1 MSGMLEVNV
10 SAGPRT
16 TSAPALRQRQTGA
29 LLRPLLWVI
38 GALALLAALL
48 LSVLTWG
55 PNLMRETIAARTS
68 RMLGRTVSVGHI
80 DVSVFSGRAA
90 LSNVQIDSLEPGRPM
105 LSVKK
110 LTLEINPWAYAHG
123 AVVVR
128 SIDLDTPRA
137 RVVRVAPDRIDLSD
151 VIDEFTNRPAS
162 LRRTDWQVDRV
173 AIHDGSLDFDDRVVR
188 KLSRIES
195 LELLVEGLTN
205 KESAAT
211 QAARL
216 QSGFKLDG
224 RPARIDAE
232 ATLFSESPQAKVQ
245 TRLDALPLASVR
257 PYLTLP
263 ASIHPASGQIT
274 FDLQGVYSP
283 KTGKPAQTLQIE
295 GSVALNEP
303 RITDESGAQRFA
315 AKSLSARIAPSFP
328 LGGALHLSQLQLLS
342 PQLDSGRNSAGVLVW
357 PSMSKANG
365 PGESNQGTRP
375 QQPSGAGGP
384 SSLKIDTITLD
395 AGSVRWSDAALAAP
409 LDLKLEPLSL
419 SAGPIEIPSLAN
431 PQAIRGH
438 ASLQA
443 SVDGGEPIKAE
454 VDLEGTV
461 GKALVS
467 FDQIPLARYAPLAG
481 PGLRAR
487 VEQGWLK
494 GDARLQWDSAQGS
507 WSVNDANAALSDVRL
522 RHAGK
527 QTASIGLLT
536 AQGIQIDP
544 AARRI
549 ELAATTLA
557 QSSLVLTRDAK
568 GRFDAQDWYVD
579 DAVSA
584 NASARSTQS
593 ATNTALTRPWDLL
606 VKQAEI
612 KGFDFEYRDPKL
624 SRDNALP
631 KVRLDARA
639 SQLTLDPKRPV
650 PFEASASLSDGARL
664 SARGKLRP
672 APLDV
677 DANVRVS
684 RLTIAYADP
693 YLDPYLNL
701 TLARGQ
707 LNGGGQVRV
716 NTAAD
721 GSISRLGFE
730 GELSAN
736 DFNALDKLTRDD
748 FLRWRA
754 LTMPSIKVDWKPAQL
769 ADSVIDIGNVAFVDF
784 YARVILSAQGRLN
797 LADVTI
803 DPNRP
808 SEAKSLTEAPELRP
822 LGQPAPVSGGEAAAV
837 TTAEPGPTPT
847 PTRKAPAA
855 QAAGPQPKVKVGTI
869 QVSGGNVNFT
879 DLFIRPNYTANLTQ
893 LQGSIDALA
902 SDRLEPSAVM
912 INGRVDDD
920 TPLEITGRIRP
931 LTPVSLIDLRG
942 IAKGFDL
949 PKLSPYSARWAGYA
963 IEKGKLTAD
972 VSYHIE
978 GEALKADNKLTI
990 NQLTFGEKVESPD
1003 AFKVPVL
1010 LAVSLLKDRNGNIDL
1025 DLPISG
1031 TLSDPQ
1037 FSVGGLIWRA
1047 IGNLIV
1053 KVVTSPFTLLSSL
1066 GSADQPADVSLIE
1079 FDAGASNLD
1088 DDDRKRLDTLANG
1101 LEQRPGLSLEIAG
1114 YADPVS
1120 DRSALQH
1127 AQLDRALK
1135 GAKLGQMRRA
1145 NRTGE
1150 LPSVDSVVIEPQE
1163 RAALLEQL
1171 WRAAKLSPSTF
1182 AKAPSA
1188 QEMEEQLL
1196 ERTRIDSE
1204 DVTRLA
1210 QARADVARTYLR
1222 ETKGIEHQRLYLLAP
1237 RLSDAT
1243 ENLALRR
1250 VAFQIK

>member
-1 MSGMLEVNV
+1 MSGMHELNV
-10 SAGPRT
+10 SAGLRT
-16 TSAPALRQRQTGA
+16 RVGAALKMRQTGA
-29 LLRPLLWVI
+29 VLRPLLWVI
-38 GALALLAALL
+38 GALAIMVALL
-48 LSVLTWG
+48 LSFLTWG

-68 RMLGRTVSVGHI
+68 RMLGRTVSVAHI
-80 DVSVFSGRAA
+80 DVSIFSGRAA
-90 LSNVQIDSLEPGRPM
+90 FTDVRIDSLEPGHPM

-110 LTLEINPWAYAHG
+110 LTLDINPWAYAHG

-128 SIDLDTPRA
+128 SIDLESPRA

-188 KLSRIES
+188 KLTRIES
-195 LELLVEGLTN
+195 LELSVEGLTN

-211 QAARL
+211 DPARL
-216 QSGFKLDG
+216 QAAFKLDG
-224 RPARIDAE
+224 RPAGIDAQ

-245 TRLDALPLASVR
+245 TRLDALPLASIR

-263 ASIHPASGQIT
+263 ASIQLASGQIT
-274 FDLQGVYSP
+274 FDLTGRYSP
-283 KTGKPAQTLQIE
+283 KADKASAALQIE
-295 GSVALNEP
+295 GSVGLNEP
-303 RITDESGAQRFA
+303 RIADASGAQRFA
-315 AKSLSARIAPSFP
+315 AQSLAVRIAPSYP
-328 LGGALHLSQLQLLS
+328 LGGSVHLSQLQLAS
-342 PQLDSGRNSAGVLVW
+342 PQLDSGRDSTGALMW
-357 PSMSKANG
+357 PSMATANA
-365 PGESNQGTRP
+365 
-375 QQPSGAGGP
+375 SGDPPRAATPRQAAKAGGP
-384 SSLKIDTITLD
+384 SSLKIDSITLD
-395 AGSVRWSDAALAAP
+395 AGSVRWSDAALPAP
-409 LDLKLEPLSL
+409 LDLKVEPLSV
-419 SAGPIEIPSLAN
+419 SAGPIEIPDLTN
-431 PQAIRGH
+431 PQTIKGH
-438 ASLQA
+438 AKLKA
-443 SVDGGEPIKAE
+443 NIDGGEPIKAE
-454 VDLEGTV
+454 VDLEGTA
-461 GKALVS
+461 GKAAVS
-467 FDQIPLARYAPLAG
+467 FDQVPLARYAQLAG
-481 PGLRAR
+481 PALRAKI
-487 VEQGWLK
+487 EQGWVK
-494 GDARLQWDSAQGS
+494 GEARLQWDSAHGS
-507 WSVNDANAALSDVRL
+507 WSVTDANAALSDVRL
-522 RHAGK
+522 VHAGK
-527 QTASIGLLT
+527 QPVSIGLLT
-536 AQGIQIDP
+536 AQGVQIDP

-549 ELAATTLA
+549 ELASTRLER
-557 QSSLVLTRDAK
+557 SSLVLTRDAK
-568 GRFDAQDWYVD
+568 GRFDAQDWYVS
-579 DAVSA
+579 DAA
-584 NASARSTQS
+584 PLDAKRRSPGPVQGAAPTP
-593 ATNTALTRPWDLL
+593 PWDLL
-606 VKQAEI
+606 IKQAEI

-624 SRDNALP
+624 SRDNPLP
-631 KVRLDARA
+631 KVRLDVRA
-639 SQLTLDPKRPV
+639 NQLTLDPKRAV
-650 PFEASASLSDGARL
+650 PFDARASLSDGARL
-664 SARGKLRP
+664 SAQGKLRP
-672 APLDV
+672 MPLDV
-677 DANVRVS
+677 DATVRVTQ
-684 RLTIAYADP
+684 LTLTYADP

-707 LNGGGQVRV
+707 LNGGGRVRV

-721 GSISRLGFE
+721 GSIGRLGFD

-754 LTMPSIKVDWKPAQL
+754 LTMPSIKVDWKPAQI
-769 ADSVIDIGNVAFVDF
+769 ADSTIEVGTVAFVDF
-784 YARVILSAQGRLN
+784 YSRVILSAQGRLN
-797 LADVTI
+797 LADVLI

-808 SEAKSLTEAPELRP
+808 SAAKSLTETPELRP
-822 LGQPAPVSGGEAAAV
+822 LGQPTPTSEGEANPAS
-837 TTAEPGPTPT
+837 TAMPNPTA
-847 PTRKAPAA
+847 TRTAKAA
-855 QAAGPQPKVKVGTI
+855 QAEGPQPKVKIGTI
-869 QVSGGNVNFT
+869 RVAGGNVHFT

-931 LTPVSLIDLRG
+931 LTPTRFIDLRG
-942 IAKGFDL
+942 VAKGFDL

-990 NQLTFGEKVESPD
+990 NQLTFGNKVESPD

-1066 GSADQPADVSLIE
+1066 GSTAATDDLSLIE
-1079 FDAGASNLD
+1079 FDAGASDLD
-1088 DDDRKRLDTLANG
+1088 DEDKKRLDALASG
-1101 LEQRPGLSLEIAG
+1101 LEQRPALSLEIAG

-1145 NRTGE
+1145 NRTGD
-1150 LPSVDSVVIEPQE
+1150 LPSVDAVQIEPQE

-1171 WRAAKLSPSTF
+1171 WRAAKLNPSTF

-1188 QEMEEQLL
+1188 REMEEQLL

-1204 DVTRLA
+1204 DITRLA
-1210 QARADVARTYLR
+1210 QARADTARTYLR
-1222 ETKGIEHQRLYLLAP
+1222 ETKGIQHERLYLLAP
-1237 RLSDAT
+1237 KLSDTA